1 MLLSLIVFLPL
12 LFALIVALWPKTNS
26 VRHLA
31 LGFSVIEFIL
41 TLGVLQKF
49 DASSAALQLVEKHM
63 WIERF
68 GISYFLGI
76 DGLSLWLVIMTSF
89 LMPIIILA
97 SWTSIEKYV
106 KGFHVCLFILQTAML
121 GTFLAMD
128 AIFYYVFWELSLV
141 PMYFMIGIWG
151 GARRIYATVK
161 FFIFTM
167 AGSVLMLVAMIYM
180 MYLTQEATGQMS
192 SSLLEFYKLKI
203 PFVGGEFF
211 SLQTLLFFAFALAFA
226 IKVPVF
232 PLHTWLPDAHVEAPT
247 PGSVILA
254 AVMLKMGTY
263 SFLRWVIPLF
273 PEASE
278 YWAWLFMLIGVIGIV
293 YGALVAMVQ
302 PDIKKLVAY
311 SSVSHMG
318 YVLIGL
324 FAFNIFGMQGGLYQM
339 LNHGISTGALFILIG
354 MIYERTHSREIS
366 KYGGLASVVPV
377 FTTFFFIITLSSI
390 AVPMTNGFIGE
401 YLILLGTFQAMP
413 VYAYVAVLGV
423 VLGAVYMLWMF
434 KRVFFGGAGELVKDD
449 HHPIHDLNM
458 REIAVVVP
466 LVVMVFWMGLF
477 PNQFLDWSK
486 ASVEHL
492 ISNRSQYS
500 LAIYGQAEEVVAPAP
515 VAPVEVVQDAA
526 AEAAPPEEGAITAPV
541 PTDIPTAPGPV
552 TPAQEGAQ

>member
-1 MLLSLIVFLPL
+1 MLLSAIVFLPL
-12 LFALIVALWPKTNS
+12 LFALVVSLWPKRTS

-31 LGFSVIEFIL
+31 LGFSIIEFFL
-41 TLGVLQKF
+41 SLSLFQKF
-49 DASSAALQLVEKHM
+49 DPSSAALQLVEKHM

-76 DGLSLWLVIMTSF
+76 DGLSLWLVIMTTF
-89 LMPIIILA
+89 LTPIVILG
-97 SWTSIEKYV
+97 SWRSIDKRI
-106 KGFHVCLFILQTAML
+106 KGFHACLFILQTAML

-161 FFIFTM
+161 FFIYTM
-167 AGSVLMLVAMIYM
+167 AGSMLMLVAMIYM

-192 SSLLEFYKLKI
+192 SSLLDFYNLSI
-203 PFVGGEFF
+203 PFVGGQFL

-226 IKVPVF
+226 IKLPAF

-247 PGSVILA
+247 PGSVVLA

-273 PEASE
+273 PEAAE
-278 YWAWLFMLIGVIGIV
+278 YWAWLFMLIGVIGII

-318 YVLIGL
+318 YVLLGL
-324 FAFNIFGMQGGLYQM
+324 FTFNAFGLQGALYQM
-339 LNHGISTGALFILIG
+339 LNHGISTGALFLLIG

-366 KYGGLASVVPV
+366 KYGGLAAVLPV
-377 FTTFFFIITLSSI
+377 FTIFFFIITLSSI
-390 AVPMTNGFIGE
+390 AVPMTNGFVGE
-401 YLILLGTFQAMP
+401 FLILLGSFQAEP
-413 VYAYVAVLGV
+413 GFAYAAVLGV

-434 KRVFFGGAGELVKDD
+434 KRVFFGMPGELVKDE
-449 HHPIHDLNM
+449 HHPLHDLNF
-458 REIAVVVP
+458 REIAVLVP
-466 LVVMVFWMGLF
+466 LVIMVFWMGLF

-486 ASVEHL
+486 ASVDHL
-492 ISNRSQYS
+492 ITNKATYN
-500 LAIYGQAEEVVAPAP
+500 LTIYGAPPVVETAPETTAAP
-515 VAPVEVVQDAA
+515 EATTE
-526 AEAAPPEEGAITAPV
+526 EAAPVTPVPAPTEATPAVKTAP
-541 PTDIPTAPGPV
+541 
-552 TPAQEGAQ
+552 PAGQGE

>member
-1 MLLSLIVFLPL
+1 MLLSAIVFLPL
-12 LFALIVALWPKTNS
+12 LFALVVIFWPRESS

-31 LGFSVIEFIL
+31 LGFSVIEFFLSLSI
-41 TLGVLQKF
+41 LQKF
-49 DASSAALQLVEKHM
+49 DPSSAALQLVEKHL

-68 GISYFLGI
+68 GISYFFGI
-76 DGLSLWLVIMTSF
+76 DGLSLWLVILTTF
-89 LMPIIILA
+89 LMPIVILA
-97 SWTSIEKYV
+97 SWTSIDKRV
-106 KGFHVCLFILQTAML
+106 KGFHACLFILQTAML

-141 PMYFMIGIWG
+141 PMYFMVGIWG

-192 SSLLEFYKLKI
+192 SSLLDFYKLKI
-203 PFVGGEFF
+203 PFVGGQFF
-211 SLQTLLFFAFALAFA
+211 SLQTLLFFAFSLAFA

-278 YWAWLFMLIGVIGIV
+278 YWAWLFMLIGVIGII

-324 FAFNIFGMQGGLYQM
+324 FTFNAFGLQGSLYQM

-366 KYGGLASVVPV
+366 KYGGLASVLPIY
-377 FTTFFFIITLSSI
+377 TIFFFIITLSSI
-390 AVPMTNGFIGE
+390 AVPMTNGFVGE
-401 YLILLGTFQAMP
+401 FLILLGSFKAMP
-413 VYAYVAVLGV
+413 AFTYAAVFGV

-434 KRVFFGGAGELVKDD
+434 KRVFFGTQGELVKDD
-449 HHPIHDLNM
+449 HHPVHDLNM
-458 REIAVVVP
+458 REIAVMVP
-466 LVVMVFWMGLF
+466 LVIMVFWMGLF

-486 ASVEHL
+486 ASVTHL
-492 ISNRSQYS
+492 VENRSGYS
-500 LAIYGQAEEVVAPAP
+500 LTIYGASGVEAMDSAPIPAVVPKVEPPAMTEQP
-515 VAPVEVVQDAA
+515 AA
-526 AEAAPPEEGAITAPV
+526 
-541 PTDIPTAPGPV
+541 
-552 TPAQEGAQ
+552 AQEGAQ